1 MANMTEQQKR
11 ARLNESMSRAA
22 KLMKLEANGTLD
34 KIAAGHKDG
43 INESLNGETLTSD
56 LMTTARNRK
65 TQAPPSFGGQMG
77 ENAANVPAAIREAFM
92 ANPIDESDLYAAF
105 GGGDNRD
112 LSFLT
117 EGMMD
122 AAPQQPTYTPPQ
134 NVRQIVNEGVQ
145 QQYAPQPQMQY
156 AAAPQI
162 DYPMIRTI
170 VEEIVRKYAVSLNKK
185 IVSEGRQD
193 TNEVNTISIGK
204 SFRFLDNSGNIYEA
218 KLIKKG
224 NIKDKERGIV
234 K

>member
-1 MANMTEQQKR
+1 MANLTEQQKR

-43 INESLNGETLTSD
+43 INEALNGETLTSD

-92 ANPIDESDLYAAF
+92 TNPIDESELYAAF
-105 GGGDNRD
+105 GGGDGRD
-112 LSFLT
+112 ISFLT
-117 EGMMD
+117 EGLMD

-134 NVRQIVNEGVQ
+134 NVRQLVNEGVQ

-185 IVSEGRQD
+185 IVNEGKGSEI
-193 TNEVNTISIGK
+193 NTIALGK
-204 SFRFLDNSGNIYEA
+204 NFRFLASDGTIYECVM
-218 KLIKKG
+218 KKVG
-224 NIKDKERGIV
+224 NVNDKRKSVNG
-234 K
+234 

>member
-43 INESLNGETLTSD
+43 INESLNGETLTSE
-56 LMTTARNRK
+56 LMTTARDRK

-77 ENAANVPAAIREAFM
+77 NNAANVPAAIREAFM
-92 ANPIDESDLYAAF
+92 NNPIDYSSL
-105 GGGDNRD
+105 GGGMDGD

-117 EGMMD
+117 EGIMD
-122 AAPQQPTYTPPQ
+122 VAPQQSSYTPPQ
-134 NVRQIVNEGVQ
+134 NVKQIVNEGMQ
-145 QQYAPQPQMQY
+145 QQYAPQPQVQY
-156 AAAPQI
+156 TAAPQI

-185 IVSEGRQD
+185 IVNEGKGSEI
-193 TNEVNTISIGK
+193 NTIALGK
-204 SFRFLDNSGNIYEA
+204 NFRFLASDGTIYECTM
-218 KLIKKG
+218 KKVG
-224 NIKDKERGIV
+224 NVNDRRKSVNG
-234 K
+234 